1 MLSRE
6 IRSSFLEYFR
16 RNGHT
21 IVSSSS
27 LVPGDDPT
35 LLFTN
40 AGMNQF
46 KDAFLGKEKRAY
58 TRATTSQKCMRVSGK
73 HNDLDNVG
81 PSLRHHTFFEMLGNF
96 SFGDYFK
103 KDAIPLAWGLLTD
116 VWKLPP
122 DRLYPTIFKGESGIP
137 RDDEAHA
144 IWTKF
149 VPADRITELGLA
161 ENFWQMGDTG
171 PCGRCSEIH
180 YHRGNEFPC
189 DEEKAGRTC
198 RGLDCSCDRFV
209 EIWNNVFMEFDR
221 QPDGTLNP
229 LPAPSIDTGMGLER
243 ITAVIQGKLS
253 NYDTDVFTP
262 ILSAIGE
269 HAGVTY
275 EASIDGASDISMRV
289 IADHLRAMT
298 FLIADGVVP
307 SNEWRGYVLRKI
319 MRRAMRHGKKL
330 GFREPFL
337 HALVDVIVREMGDAY
352 PELPQNRDAIVR
364 VVRAEE
370 ERFDAVLTAGLPR
383 LEDALDRAAAS
394 RTAMSGD
401 EAFRLYDSLGVPL
414 DFMEDLA
421 GQRGIALDREGFER
435 AMEGQRVKARAGSSF
450 KETEKTLNLSMS
462 PELEREFTQA
472 GDVFEGYER
481 TEVVGVPIVALFD
494 QGGRSIDELAPGSRG
509 FVALARTP
517 FYIEA
522 GGQVSDSGRIVGANG
537 AQAAVERIVRLG
549 TSRPRL
555 HLVRVENGSLKRGQ
569 IVTAEVADELRDATR
584 RNHTATH
591 LLHAALRK
599 VLGGHVKQAGSLVAP
614 DRLRFDFVHFS
625 AIPREQIEEI
635 ERIVNEQIYRNTQV
649 VTEVRSTEEAIASGA
664 MALFGEKYGDRVRV
678 VSVPGFSL
686 ELCGGTHVRATG
698 DIGFFLITEESG
710 VAAGVRRI
718 EALTG
723 AGAVARAQQDRA
735 ALGAIV
741 GALSTTSAQAVDSV
755 QRLQTDVKRL
765 TREIEQLKMKVAL
778 GGGASKGAP
787 ADEAIDVNG
796 VKLITK
802 RVSGLEKGA
811 LRGISDS
818 LRDRIGSGVVIL
830 VSENDGKVGLV
841 VSVTKDLTSRVQ
853 AGRIVKELAPIVGGG
868 GGGRPDFAEAGG
880 KDPSKIDEL
889 LTRAPDVVRTLL

>member
-6 IRSSFLEYFR
+6 IRSSFLDYFR
-16 RNGHT
+16 RNGHA
-21 IVSSSS
+21 IVPSSP

-46 KDAFLGKEKRAY
+46 KDVFLGKEKRPY

-103 KDAIPLAWGLLTD
+103 RDAIPFAWGLLTD
-116 VWKLPP
+116 VWHLPP

-137 RDDEAHA
+137 RDDDAHA
-144 IWTKF
+144 IWTTF
-149 VPADRITELGLA
+149 VPPDRITELGLA

-221 QPDGTLNP
+221 QADGTLNP

-262 ILSAIGE
+262 ILAAIGG
-269 HAGVTY
+269 HAGVKYKAT
-275 EASIDGASDISMRV
+275 IDDPSDVSMRV

-352 PELPQNRDAIVR
+352 PELPRNRDAIVR
-364 VVRAEE
+364 VVGAEE

-383 LEDALDRAAAS
+383 LEEALDRAAAS
-394 RTAMSGD
+394 RTPMSGD

-421 GQRGIALDREGFER
+421 GQRGIPLDREGFER

-450 KETEKTLNLSMS
+450 KETGKTLSLSM
-462 PELEREFTQA
+462 PPDLERQIAET

-481 TEVVGVPIVALFD
+481 TSVAGVPIIALFD
-494 QGGRSIDELAPGSRG
+494 EQGRSVEELPPGAKG
-509 FVALARTP
+509 YVALARTP
-517 FYIEA
+517 FYVEA

-537 AQAAVERIVRLG
+537 ARATVERIVRLG
-549 TSRPRL
+549 GHRPRL
-555 HLVRVENGSLKRGQ
+555 HLVRVENGSMKRGQ

-599 VLGGHVKQAGSLVAP
+599 VLGAHVKQAGSLVAP
-614 DRLRFDFVHFS
+614 DRLRFDFVHFA
-625 AIPREQIEEI
+625 AIPREQLEEI
-635 ERIVNEQIYRNTQV
+635 ERLVNEQIYRNTQV
-649 VTEVRSTEEAIASGA
+649 VTEVRSTEEAIAQGA

-678 VSVPGFSL
+678 VSVPGFSM

-698 DIGFFLITEESG
+698 DIGFFLITEEGG

-723 AGAVARAQQDRA
+723 AGAVARAQQDRE
-735 ALGAIV
+735 ALGAV
-741 GALSTTSAQAVDSV
+741 VDALSTTPVQAVESV
-755 QRLQTDVKRL
+755 QRLQADVKRL
-765 TREIEQLKMKVAL
+765 TREIEHLKMTAAL
-778 GGGASKGAP
+778 GGAAKGGG
-787 ADEAIDVNG
+787 ADEAVDVDG

-818 LRDRIGSGVVIL
+818 LRDRIGSGVVVL

-841 VSVTKDLTSRVQ
+841 VSVTKDLTARLQ

-889 LTRAPDVVRTLL
+889 LAKAPEVVRTLL